1 MAARRNANTTAA
13 PAAASGSAGGS
24 PAAESLDRLAWL
36 LDSSIRL
43 PGGFRIGIDG
53 LIGLIPGL
61 GDAAGALLGLY
72 IVLRASAFDVPRAV
86 LARMLLNVG
95 IETVIGAI
103 PVFGDLFDFAFKANQ
118 RNVALLRR
126 YSAAPRRERRSAWA
140 LLAAVAALVIVA
152 AIVVV
157 AAGVALAQWLLA
169 AV

>member
-1 MAARRNANTTAA
+1 MAVRRDSDATAE
-13 PAAASGSAGGS
+13 AAAAQGTSGGR
-24 PAAESLDRLAWL
+24 PAAEQLDRLAWL

-53 LIGLIPGL
+53 LIGLIPGF

-95 IETVIGAI
+95 VETVIGAI

-126 YSAAPRRERRSAWA
+126 YSAQPRRERRTARA
-140 LLAAVAALVIVA
+140 LLAGVAVLVIVA
-152 AIVVV
+152 AILVV
-157 AAGVALAQWLLA
+157 AAGVAFAQWILSAL
-169 AV
+169 